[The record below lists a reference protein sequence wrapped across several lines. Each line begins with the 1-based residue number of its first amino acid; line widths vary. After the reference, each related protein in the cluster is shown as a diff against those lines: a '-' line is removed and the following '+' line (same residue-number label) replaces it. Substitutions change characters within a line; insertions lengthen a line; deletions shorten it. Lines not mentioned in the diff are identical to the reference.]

1 LTRALS
7 TTTTTTTTKEKKPNK
22 LGPVQTKPN
31 IKTPNKT
38 KLQSQAKLKS
48 SSSSI
53 LNCNAMEYGT
63 WNAIFFSFFF
73 CFFFF
78 FLYLLT
84 SVDLDDACL
93 KDRNSWRN
101 IGIQKLG
108 FLFLFLF
115 LFYFHFVKLNF
126 FISAYYL

>member
-1 LTRALS
+1 MQW
-7 TTTTTTTTKEKKPNK
+7 K
-22 LGPVQTKPN
+22 
-31 IKTPNKT
+31 
-38 KLQSQAKLKS
+38 
-48 SSSSI
+48 
-53 LNCNAMEYGT
+53 MECK
-63 WNAIFFSFFF
+63 FFF
-73 CFFFF
+73 LLLFSFF

-115 LFYFHFVKLNF
+115 LFSFSFSFCEIKKKI
-126 FISAYYL
+126 ISAFNL